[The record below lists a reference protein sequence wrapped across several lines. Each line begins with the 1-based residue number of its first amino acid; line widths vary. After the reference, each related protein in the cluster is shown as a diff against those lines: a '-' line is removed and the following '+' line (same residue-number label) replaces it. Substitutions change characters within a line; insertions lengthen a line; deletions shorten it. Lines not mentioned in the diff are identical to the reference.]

1 MAGEIVLYQIDDGTI
16 RLETRL
22 ENETLW
28 LTQQQMAELFQTT
41 VANINIHIKN
51 IFDEGELRT
60 EATIKDFLIVRQE
73 GGRQVQRNLTHYNL
87 DMVVS
92 VGYRVKS
99 LIATRFRIWATAQLK
114 EYIVKGFVMD
124 DKRLKNPPVAGSTVP
139 DYFDE
144 MLARVRDIRASE
156 RRMYL
161 RVREIFALAADYE
174 PSLPD
179 TTRFFSTIQNKLH
192 FAVTGMTAAEI
203 IDARV
208 NHNSPH
214 AGLTNWAGDEV
225 RKSDVTIAKNY
236 LTQEEITE
244 LNRIV
249 TMWLDFA
256 EDQASRRKQVFMQD
270 WEQKLDDFLRFNDRE
285 VLPHAGKRTKKQADT
300 KAQAEYELFAVQ
312 RRAQKEAIG
321 EKDQFAQLEAAA
333 RLITNDKPK
342 DQQ

>member
-1 MAGEIVLYQIDDGTI
+1 MTGEIIFYQSEDGKV

-28 LTQQQMAELFQTT
+28 LTINQMAELFNVDKSGISRHLKNIFATGELQRQTT
-41 VANINIHIKN
+41 VANFATVQN
-51 IFDEGELRT
+51 EGERSVARDL
-60 EATIKDFLIVRQE
+60 EY
-73 GGRQVQRNLTHYNL
+73 YNL
-87 DMVVS
+87 DAIIS
-92 VGYRVKS
+92 VGYRVNS
-99 LIATRFRIWATAQLK
+99 IRGTQFRIWATQQLK

-124 DKRLKNPPVAGSTVP
+124 DDRLKNPPAAGSAVP

-208 NHNSPH
+208 NHLSPN
-214 AGLTNWAGDEV
+214 AGLTSWASAEV
-225 RKSDVTIAKNY
+225 RKTDVTIAKNY
-236 LTQEEITE
+236 LSADEITE

-285 VLPHAGKRTKKQADT
+285 VLPNTGKRTKKQADS
-300 KAQAEYELFAVQ
+300 KAQSEYELFAAQ
-312 RRAQKEAIG
+312 RRVEKEEQG
-321 EKDQFAQLEAAA
+321 QHDQFAQLEAAA
-333 RLITNDKPK
+333 KQINSAKPK
-342 DQQ
+342 